1 MLIFI
6 DESGD
11 AGFRVAEGSS
21 RVFVAAMAVFQT
33 RDFARAADDMVSSL
47 RKRLGVRGEFKFN
60 QSRDEVRDEFFRT
73 IVSAEFLV
81 RAIVV
86 DKSKIYSPHLKSDK
100 QDFYRFFVAQ
110 MLKHDGGTIQNARV
124 VIDGSGDRAF
134 RKVLGA
140 QFRKQLGARL
150 KDLRFADSARDNL
163 VQLADMCVGAIARSY
178 RDERTNSNR
187 WRAMLSPRIS
197 DIWDFK

>member
-11 AGFRVAEGSS
+11 AGFRLAEGSS
-21 RVFVAAMAVFQT
+21 RVFVAAMVVFHDRDSARQT
-33 RDFARAADDMVSSL
+33 DELIGGLQR
-47 RKRLGVRGEFKFN
+47 RLGVRGEFKFN
-60 QSRDEVRDEFFRT
+60 QSRDEVRDGFFRA
-73 IVSAEFLV
+73 VAAAEFQV

-86 DKSKIYSPHLKSDK
+86 DKTKIYSPHLKSEK
-100 QDFYRFFVAQ
+100 QDFYRFFVSQ
-110 MLKHDGGTIQNARV
+110 MLKHDSGIIKDARV

-134 RKVLGA
+134 RKVLSA
-140 QFRKQLGARL
+140 QFRRQLGNRL
-150 KDLRFADSARDNL
+150 KDLRFADSSTDRL

-178 RDERTNSNR
+178 RDDRRDAGR
-187 WRAMLSPRIS
+187 WRTMLVPRIS